1 MPHQLAIIRAGVLF
15 CWIDGNDGAMMVM
28 LVNAIDVKQDDGVVI
43 DDAWA
48 NDKDDEDNTDTHND
62 DID

>member
-1 MPHQLAIIRAGVLF
+1 MN
-15 CWIDGNDGAMMVM
+15 GNDGAMMVM